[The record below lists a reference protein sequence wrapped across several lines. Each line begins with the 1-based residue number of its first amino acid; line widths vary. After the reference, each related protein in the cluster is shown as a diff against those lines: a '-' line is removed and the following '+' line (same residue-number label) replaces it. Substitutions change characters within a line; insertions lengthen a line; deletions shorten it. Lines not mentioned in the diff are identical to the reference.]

1 MGRFYKTSKPE
12 YLDFIYKQP
21 NNLLLKAVEK
31 AEAGVDKNLASV
43 ADLYGRLKSE
53 ALKPD
58 TERRDEII
66 QGYKTAIDDLSMA
79 IYKDPM
85 SFRGYT
91 PTIKKTR
98 DAIMDN
104 LERGELAA
112 MASNVKARQAYNEKL
127 DAQVKAKSISQ
138 PQANWLLNKYDNDF
152 RVRKGTKYA
161 GPSAYQSYK
170 TGYFAPDIDLY
181 KKIDERGAGW
191 RADAEEKGGMS
202 FAYDENN
209 DRYIAT
215 WKNSGEV
222 VSREELKKSFSDYV
236 MRDPEIR
243 DYYKTRIGEGY
254 FGTQE
259 QGTNRMLSDL
269 NAAVNYGM
277 DKFGY
282 TKTSSESGIKD
293 YGLSGLYAS
302 QKLNKTTPL
311 VDAFVSEGKAIVET
325 YKDPDA
331 IDNLVAGIEKSTSEI
346 SSGVKQSI
354 ERKFLEENGITYDP
368 QTKSYLKDGKPV
380 TLTEKQTEELT
391 EKLDDFNNELEKAK
405 QSGDY
410 TKVKEMTKDMN
421 PAIKKNVEAL
431 SLAHT
436 PSTQTAIINNQ
447 TLEESMLTHPEFE
460 EYKNKSGLG
469 SGLSEEQQA
478 EAEGGINRFLV
489 RQFIKE
495 KGLDK
500 ATSQVKFN
508 QDIDNATQYQKGAF
522 IDAGKKIAESYQ
534 MFNEKGVLLLSSIG
548 EDGKIVTSETSADF
562 ANLLKNDVIPRQQLI
577 LKQINERLGKKGA
590 LTMQGGDAFV
600 LGEDEKIKIAEP
612 IAIDKGKFI
621 QITPDYGKHIN
632 YTYNNLP
639 GTNGN
644 EPKYVQSIIINQVDE
659 DGNQVEDEDGNPIQ
673 TKATVAQNFSNF
685 NFKLIDGTNF
695 NNLIK
700 GSSKAYKSY
709 LGDEISKGIQQS
721 QNFVREQIET
731 NFKGAPGKVQFFS
744 DGNTK
749 LSYQVKGG
757 QKYFYVND
765 KLVKTGDVSDSEI
778 QIALMNK
785 VLENR
790 NNSGIK

>member
-66 QGYKTAIDDLSMA
+66 QGYKKAIDDLSMA

-112 MASNVKARQAYNEKL
+112 MASNVKARQAYSDKL

-215 WKNSGEV
+215 WKESGEV
-222 VSREELKKSFSDYV
+222 VSRKELKKSFSDYV

-311 VDAFVSEGKAIVET
+311 VDAVVSEGEVNIRN
-325 YKDPDA
+325 YSDPDA
-331 IDNLVAGIEKSTSEI
+331 IDNLVASIEKSTNEI

-447 TLEESMLTHPEFE
+447 TLEESILTNPEFEKAFE
-460 EYKNKSGLG
+460 EYKKATAFLG
-469 SGLSEEQQA
+469 AVGDTYDEEFKKQYA
-478 EAEGGINRFLV
+478 RE
-489 RQFIKE
+489 FIKE

-548 EDGKIVTSETSADF
+548 EDGKIVTSKTSADF
-562 ANLLKNDVIPRQQLI
+562 ANLLKNDVIPRQQVI
-577 LKQINERLGKKGA
+577 LKQINERIGKKGA
-590 LTMQGGDAFV
+590 LTMQDGETFIS
-600 LGEDEKIKIAEP
+600 GEDEKIKIAEP
-612 IAIDKGKFI
+612 IAIGDGKFI
-621 QITPDYGKHIN
+621 EITPDYGKHIN

-659 DGNQVEDEDGNPIQ
+659 EGNPIEDEKGNPIQ
-673 TKATVAQNFSNF
+673 TKATIAQNFSNF
-685 NFKLIDGTNF
+685 TFKLVDGTNF
-695 NNLIK
+695 NDLIK
-700 GSSKAYKSY
+700 GSAKAYKSY

-731 NFKGAPGKVQFFS
+731 NFKGGPGKVQFFS

-765 KLVKTGDVSDSEI
+765 KLVKTGDASDSEI